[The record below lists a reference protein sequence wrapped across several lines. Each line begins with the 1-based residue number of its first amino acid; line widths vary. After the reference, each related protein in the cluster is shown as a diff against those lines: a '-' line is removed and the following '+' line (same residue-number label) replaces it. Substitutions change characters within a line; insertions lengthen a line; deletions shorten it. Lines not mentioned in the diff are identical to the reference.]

1 MQVGEVVLCLA
12 GKEKGEIFVVIRTE
26 GNFVFIADGKRLSIF
41 KPKKK
46 NAKHIQKVSKNR
58 FLLGDDA
65 FKDIKTN
72 AAVRKF
78 LKSEKE
84 RLCQKKM

>member
-1 MQVGEVVLCLA
+1 MQTGDVVLCLA
-12 GKEKGEIFVVIRTE
+12 GKEKGEIFVVVKLE
-26 GNFVFIADGKRLSIF
+26 ENCAFIADGKRLSIL

-46 NAKHIQKVSKNR
+46 NVKHIKKVSKNR